1 MFPIY
6 CTIISNKLQ
15 GSAVFSAK
23 RGQRAGLVA
32 KYEPQATAV
41 ELAQLGEGCRGQAAP
56 CKEWVISNDRNLR
69 EIIVKCCSPSQKQK
83 TSGKL

>member
-15 GSAVFSAK
+15 ESAVFSAK
-23 RGQRAGLVA
+23 RGQNAGLIA
-32 KYEPQATAV
+32 RSEPQATAV